1 MSLPETADEFARN
14 VAQRVRQR
22 RLTLGMSKLAVARAA
37 GLDQRAITFVEN
49 NVRVP
54 SIATLYR
61 IAYALGTSVGNLVKE
76 NDSRNDN
83 P

>member
-1 MSLPETADEFARN
+1 MSLAETADEFARN
-14 VAQRVRQR
+14 VAGRVLQR
-22 RLTLGMSKLAVARAA
+22 RLALGMSKLAVARAA

-49 NVRVP
+49 SVRVP

-61 IAYALGTSVGNLVKE
+61 IAFALGTSVGDLVKE
-76 NDSRNDN
+76 NDSGEEL

>member
-1 MSLPETADEFARN
+1 MSLPETADAFARN
-14 VAQRVRQR
+14 VAERVRQR
-22 RLTLGMSKLAVARAA
+22 RLALGLSKLAVARAA

-49 NVRVP
+49 SIRVP

-61 IAYALGTSVGNLVKE
+61 IAFALGTTVGDLVNE
-76 NDSRNDN
+76 NGSGGEA